1 MTKTLSADLR
11 TWRNKIPE

>member
-1 MTKTLSADLR
+1 MTKTLSADFR